1 MILNNS
7 AGDAASREME
17 FSILFKRKSKILF
30 ILIDKLHGC
39 ATLLLST
46 IVEYASKWLS
56 LLLKDKIK

>member
-1 MILNNS
+1 MRLQEKWSSVSFLKGNQ
-7 AGDAASREME
+7 
-17 FSILFKRKSKILF
+17 KILF

-39 ATLLLST
+39 ARLLST